1 MKLYSIVVVVPKMGT
16 AKSRCDFDFSRSQN
30 DPDYFIVLKWWRTF
44 CPPPLY
50 GSRVVVLKMRTA
62 TMEILL
68 FFFLRH
74 LLMGFLL
81 DKQPRRKAVF
91 EVAFVF
97 LTLSD
102 CHLLP
107 QFFNQC
113 IVLFAQTLR

>member
-1 MKLYSIVVVVPKMGT
+1 
-16 AKSRCDFDFSRSQN
+16 
-30 DPDYFIVLKWWRTF
+30 
-44 CPPPLY
+44 
-50 GSRVVVLKMRTA
+50 
-62 TMEILL
+62 MEILL

-102 CHLLP
+102 CHLRP
-107 QFFNQC
+107 QFFDQC

>member
-1 MKLYSIVVVVPKMGT
+1 
-16 AKSRCDFDFSRSQN
+16 
-30 DPDYFIVLKWWRTF
+30 
-44 CPPPLY
+44 
-50 GSRVVVLKMRTA
+50 
-62 TMEILL
+62 
-68 FFFLRH
+68 
-74 LLMGFLL
+74 MGFLL

>member
-1 MKLYSIVVVVPKMGT
+1 M
-16 AKSRCDFDFSRSQN
+16 
-30 DPDYFIVLKWWRTF
+30 
-44 CPPPLY
+44 
-50 GSRVVVLKMRTA
+50 
-62 TMEILL
+62 L
-68 FFFLRH
+68 FFVFLRH
-74 LLMGFLL
+74 LRMGFLL

-113 IVLFAQTLR
+113 IVLFAQTLRSGVHQGGAGFDCLLEPR

>member
-1 MKLYSIVVVVPKMGT
+1 MQQVDLKEQRKSLIYLDSMMVVKQ
-16 AKSRCDFDFSRSQN
+16 AQLDS
-30 DPDYFIVLKWWRTF
+30 
-44 CPPPLY
+44 
-50 GSRVVVLKMRTA
+50 A
-62 TMEILL
+62 
-68 FFFLRH
+68 LR
-74 LLMGFLL
+74 MGFLL

-97 LTLSD
+97 LTLGD

>member
-1 MKLYSIVVVVPKMGT
+1 
-16 AKSRCDFDFSRSQN
+16 
-30 DPDYFIVLKWWRTF
+30 
-44 CPPPLY
+44 
-50 GSRVVVLKMRTA
+50 MRTA

-97 LTLSD
+97 LSLR
-102 CHLLP
+102 CCVLRA
-107 QFFNQC
+107 QFFGVC
-113 IVLFAQTLR
+113 MVLFAEARG

>member
-1 MKLYSIVVVVPKMGT
+1 M
-16 AKSRCDFDFSRSQN
+16 
-30 DPDYFIVLKWWRTF
+30 
-44 CPPPLY
+44 
-50 GSRVVVLKMRTA
+50 
-62 TMEILL
+62 L
-68 FFFLRH
+68 FFVFLRH
-74 LLMGFLL
+74 LRMGFLL

-113 IVLFAQTLR
+113 LVLFAQTLR